1 MNQPRDC
8 YTEGSKS
15 YRGEISYDIL
25 YIQTLKRSYTNELIY
40 KNRKR
45 LIDLENNFM
54 VATGEEWGKG

>member
-1 MNQPRDC
+1 MNQPRDW